1 MNKRI
6 YIFFALFV
14 IASTTI
20 HAQVYNWADG
30 EDPYHADSI
39 GGLYVGLNLGFYK
52 AHNSTAS
59 MYGGYGFDREGA
71 RLPFSSSWLNQA
83 IKGSFPAVQRTNE
96 ALGGVTESEWSFD
109 ESDMPGVMRYNA
121 TFMWGGHLRYMFN
134 ADFGVFAEINGSN
147 PVTVGEFTIRTL
159 GSSNVPGQQNPL
171 RRFQIRGE
179 EQRMI
184 INLGV
189 HRVIGRGARERS
201 GKSTTLL
208 PYIDFGVN
216 TTFVKFEEN
225 LISLGELVQPVDL
238 TEFFNQQGFFI
249 DEARIL
255 TGVGLGAFG
264 GAGGQIQLGSK
275 FTIDIGYVASFE
287 QIKLGEM
294 NERNFQHIF
303 VLKAIYLTF

>member
-83 IKGSFPAVQRTNE
+83 IQGIPDFERRTGD
-96 ALGGVTESEWSFD
+96 ALGGIPNDAWSFD

-159 GSSNVPGQQNPL
+159 GSSNLPGQQNPL

-184 INLGV
+184 INLGAHQV
-189 HRVIGRGARERS
+189 LGRKAMERS
-201 GKSTTLL
+201 GKSTIIL
-208 PYIDFGVN
+208 PYVDFGVN
-216 TTFVKFEEN
+216 TTFVKFEKN
-225 LISLGELVQPVDL
+225 LIFLGDFVGTVDL
-238 TEFFNQQGFFI
+238 TQFYNQQGFFTE
-249 DEARIL
+249 EARIL

-275 FTIDIGYVASFE
+275 FTIDIGYIASFE

>member
-6 YIFFALFV
+6 YAILSLLILA
-14 IASTTI
+14 TTTT

-30 EDPYHADSI
+30 EDPYHPDSI

-52 AHNSTAS
+52 AHNSAAS
-59 MYGGYGFDREGA
+59 MYGGYGFDRAGA

-83 IKGSFPAVQRTNE
+83 IQGSQPAIQRTND
-96 ALGGVTESEWSFD
+96 AMGGVPSDEWNFE
-109 ESDMPGVMRYNA
+109 ESDMPGAMRYNP

-134 ADFGVFAEINGSN
+134 ADFGVYAEINGTN
-147 PVTVGEFTIRTL
+147 PVTVGEFTIQRT
-159 GSSNVPGQQNPL
+159 GSTSPL
-171 RRFQIRGE
+171 DRRLERFQIRGE

-189 HRVIGRGARERS
+189 HRVLGRKARERS
-201 GKSTTLL
+201 GKSTIVL
-208 PYIDFGVN
+208 PYVDFGVN
-216 TTFVKFEEN
+216 TTFVKFERN
-225 LISLGELVQPVDL
+225 LISLGEFIEPVDL
-238 TEFFNQQGFFI
+238 SLFYNPQGAFV

-255 TGVGLGAFG
+255 TGVGLGGFG